1 MYLLATS
8 TTAFV
13 VQSFLIRRY
22 HYLSVEQTP
31 LYLSSFSN
39 PKRFESP
46 SAKITWA
53 SCAMVFLSLGAVRQE
68 SLGPTRF
75 PHQVTGFSMSHWF
88 IQSLQVAGAFGVAI
102 LMIIHKDIGTR
113 RSSIVPVTTW
123 LTLSATTDCSIA
135 VALVIQLRRMRS
147 GFKSSEGL
155 VRRIAFTSIQTGA
168 ATSILALLS
177 LGAFT
182 CIMMTNDLLNNG
194 TISLETVRFVWL
206 VQFSL
211 RWSTITPTLVS
222 IAFGFCLGCTYTL
235 TMLHNLNKR
244 KELSDNREG
253 DSKSFQGEP
262 GSLGLNMTGNLTESP
277 VTSPKTGD
285 ANAQN
290 FHQPRLETSSTL
302 AVPIVW
308 I

>member
-1 MYLLATS
+1 
-8 TTAFV
+8 
-13 VQSFLIRRY
+13 
-22 HYLSVEQTP
+22 
-31 LYLSSFSN
+31 
-39 PKRFESP
+39 
-46 SAKITWA
+46 
-53 SCAMVFLSLGAVRQE
+53 
-68 SLGPTRF
+68 
-75 PHQVTGFSMSHWF
+75 
-88 IQSLQVAGAFGVAI
+88 VAI

-182 CIMMTNDLLNNG
+182 CIMMTNDLLNN
-194 TISLETVRFVWL
+194 
-206 VQFSL
+206 
-211 RWSTITPTLVS
+211 VS

-302 AVPIVW
+302 AVPIV
-308 I
+308 